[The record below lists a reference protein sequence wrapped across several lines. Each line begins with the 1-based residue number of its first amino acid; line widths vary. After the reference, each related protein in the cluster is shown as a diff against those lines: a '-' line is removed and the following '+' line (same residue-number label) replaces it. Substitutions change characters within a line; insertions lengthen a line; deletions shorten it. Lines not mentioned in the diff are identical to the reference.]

1 MATLIRPFKRN
12 TEEDYL
18 DSVFDITKWINS
30 FSVKKSKG
38 KAWKLSSGEGS
49 SEGDQLAAKLN
60 DRTIYSGAA
69 GIGYFY
75 VQLYEI

>member
-30 FSVKKSKG
+30 FSVKKQRKSMEVIK
-38 KAWKLSSGEGS
+38 W
-49 SEGDQLAAKLN
+49 
-60 DRTIYSGAA
+60 
-69 GIGYFY
+69 
-75 VQLYEI
+75 